1 MSTCQHFIMS
11 SCQILSIS
19 VIFLAIFGTF
29 WQFLTSFGLFF
40 VAFLA
45 TFGFSHQ
52 LLATFVNFCPLLS
65 TFGIFGNPWQHL
77 AFFTKLCLLLMSH
90 SGPHFY
96 LLRFL
101 HIEQLGETRSERVEY
116 KSFGREIQSPH
127 LSMLHRV
134 EFVVSLNLLIQSTL
148 DYLGNFTFKLFKQFD
163 KSKLL
168 IRF

>member
-1 MSTCQHFIMS
+1 M
-11 SCQILSIS
+11 
-19 VIFLAIFGTF
+19 AIFDIF
-29 WQFLTSFGLFF
+29 WSFF

-65 TFGIFGNPWQHL
+65 TFGNPWQHL